1 MHVLDKKMRRLVAI
15 LGFVVL
21 ASLLAATVTSASAT
35 ASPASAAGPTF
46 VLKGT
51 AAGGIKVIQT
61 GRTLTFVFTET
72 NKGPESAP
80 EDLMITEVTNVEVVG
95 NPPCVLPNGVAIN
108 SDTPSCEPGFVKPG
122 QSASIVITTNV
133 TGGSGM
139 AASVRLCLDN
149 ESTGVIAP
157 CKTVSVKIG

>member
-1 MHVLDKKMRRLVAI
+1 M
-15 LGFVVL
+15 
-21 ASLLAATVTSASAT
+21 
-35 ASPASAAGPTF
+35 
-46 VLKGT
+46 LKGT

-80 EDLMITEVTNVEVVG
+80 EDLMITEVTNAEVIG

>member
-1 MHVLDKKMRRLVAI
+1 MHVLDKKMRRLVAL

-21 ASLLAATVTSASAT
+21 ACLVAATVTSASAT
-35 ASPASAAGPTF
+35 ASPATGPTF
-46 VLKGT
+46 VLHG
-51 AAGGIKVIQT
+51 AAARGIKVIQT

-80 EDLMITEVTNVEVVG
+80 EDLMITEVTNAEIVG

-133 TGGSGM
+133 IGGSGM
-139 AASVRLCLDN
+139 DASVRLCLDN
-149 ESTGVIAP
+149 ENTGLIAP
-157 CKTVSVKIG
+157 CKTVPVNIG

>member
-15 LGFVVL
+15 LGSVVL
-21 ASLLAATVTSASAT
+21 TSLLAAMVTSASAT
-35 ASPASAAGPTF
+35 ASPASAARPTF
-46 VLKGT
+46 TLQGT
-51 AAGGIKVIQT
+51 AAGGIKIVQT
-61 GRTLTFVFTET
+61 GQTLTFVFTET
-72 NKGPESAP
+72 NKGAESAP
-80 EDLMITEVTNVEVVG
+80 EDLMITEVTNAAVVG
-95 NPPCVLPNGVAIN
+95 NPPCVLPNGLAIN

-149 ESTGVIAP
+149 ENTGVIAP
-157 CKTVSVKIG
+157 CKTVSVKIA